1 MKSIITIVC
10 DLDRGGTQR
19 AAINFAKQYLKDGFD
34 SYVSVCRDSK
44 NIPLEHEGIKIINF
58 SDILK
63 IDHDNVDVIH
73 IHNHAIEPK
82 KIIDYFNLIRSRY
95 GKKIKIIETNVF
107 SKVSPWESYLDYSY
121 QLSSWAKKI
130 YLERGGN
137 PAKSKVCPN
146 PLENN
151 FSEKSKDIAKRLVIG
166 RIGQNNMGNWSYHY
180 ADITSYLLKH
190 INCEFIY
197 VGMPNEIKKQLPKS
211 KNIFHLDTVNN
222 DEDLAQ
228 LYKKIDMF
236 VHIAQVGESF
246 GYVNFEAISNGC
258 NVLTLQTPWSHNSQS
273 EYMFKFTNGHVFH
286 SIKNIRSFII
296 KHKGYRNNGLPT
308 DEDKKLLESFDSKFL
323 KDIILNNQ
331 EFAMSNHKPEEIL
344 SFSNDNAPLIA
355 KMMFHVSLRKLIQF
369 TSGFKGL
376 GDLIKTIKSKIK

>member
-1 MKSIITIVC
+1 
-10 DLDRGGTQR
+10 
-19 AAINFAKQYLKDGFD
+19 
-34 SYVSVCRDSK
+34 
-44 NIPLEHEGIKIINF
+44 
-58 SDILK
+58 
-63 IDHDNVDVIH
+63 
-73 IHNHAIEPK
+73 
-82 KIIDYFNLIRSRY
+82 
-95 GKKIKIIETNVF
+95 
-107 SKVSPWESYLDYSY
+107 
-121 QLSSWAKKI
+121 
-130 YLERGGN
+130 
-137 PAKSKVCPN
+137 
-146 PLENN
+146 
-151 FSEKSKDIAKRLVIG
+151 
-166 RIGQNNMGNWSYHY
+166 
-180 ADITSYLLKH
+180 
-190 INCEFIY
+190 
-197 VGMPNEIKKQLPKS
+197 
-211 KNIFHLDTVNN
+211 
-222 DEDLAQ
+222 
-228 LYKKIDMF
+228 MF